1 MKRIYLIFLLL
12 SVFLLCSCKSS
23 NAQIIH
29 ANPIAPPS
37 NIYVGMSLEEF
48 MVLYPNMRE
57 NPEGTCFYYWECRY
71 AFFNDTNGN
80 PVVVTFQFDSSY
92 NGTIFSIN
100 AYDKEGI
107 NVNEEIFSSLE
118 RGMSVQELVSILG
131 TPKAH
136 IRNFDGLAWDYGEE
150 IEYWIALK
158 GRSGE
163 NDPDLVLS
171 YICRTNKIDDSKT
184 YPLGQETWQ
193 YTE

>member
-1 MKRIYLIFLLL
+1 MKKMLILILLL
-12 SVFLLCSCKSS
+12 SVSLLSACQHTNLDSRPDHS
-23 NAQIIH
+23 
-29 ANPIAPPS
+29 IAPPD
-37 NIYVGMSLEEF
+37 NIYVGMPLEEF
-48 MVLYPNMRE
+48 MVLYPNVRE

-92 NGTIFSIN
+92 NGTVLSIN
-100 AYDKEGI
+100 AYDKEKI
-107 NVNEEIFSSLE
+107 NVNEETFSSLE

-136 IRNFDGLAWDYGEE
+136 IRNIDGLAWDYGED

-158 GRSGE
+158 GRSSGD
-163 NDPDLVLS
+163 DPDLVLS
-171 YICRTNKIDDSKT
+171 YICRTNKIDESKT

-193 YTE
+193 YAE